1 MEERLEAIL
10 IWLEES
16 VKATGEFVAEQAPEV
31 VREVITFHRVFG
43 TSMVALGLVLF
54 GVAVFRLK
62 RNGTRWAKDATKFDN
77 EGADFMGVA
86 NILLSVVFSIAGTI
100 IFAFNVNPTMKVWFA
115 PRLFL
120 IEWVGRAF

>member
-16 VKATGEFVAEQAPEV
+16 VKATGEFVAEQTPEV
-31 VREVITFHRVFG
+31 IREIILFHRVSYSCLVGFFLIILLILWTRAARNKCWGRELRNSDTEDLAAANLFG
-43 TSMVALGLVLF
+43 TG
-54 GVAVFRLK
+54 
-62 RNGTRWAKDATKFDN
+62 
-77 EGADFMGVA
+77 
-86 NILLSVVFSIAGTI
+86 ILTFVSVVVIAANLSN
-100 IFAFNVNPTMKVWFA
+100 FLMVWLT